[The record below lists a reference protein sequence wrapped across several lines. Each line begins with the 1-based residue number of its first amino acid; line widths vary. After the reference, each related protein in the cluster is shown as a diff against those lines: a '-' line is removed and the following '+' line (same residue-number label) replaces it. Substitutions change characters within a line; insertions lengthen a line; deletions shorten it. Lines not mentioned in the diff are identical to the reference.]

1 MFTLPFNIGLRS
13 IKTAVAVCV
22 SIYLSQLLRL
32 EYPYFVAMTAII
44 SMDRTARL
52 SIQMGRNRVLGTFI
66 GAIIGV
72 LFTTID
78 RANPLLAGLGILI
91 IILISNKL
99 NLPGSITV
107 GSFVCVAIMVHI
119 PNDVSPFFYGLH
131 RTLDSLFGALIAF
144 IINLSIMPG
153 YSVKRLDEKL
163 KLFYPTLIQALNHI
177 ETLNLNQFKS
187 IYQTYTDYLNEAI
200 LYKDDVISKSCH
212 QVLNAH
218 LAQLLTYELPLKKLE
233 IYLTSSDTNLK
244 LILRNQI
251 IQTL

>member
-1 MFTLPFNIGLRS
+1 MITLPLNIGLRT
-13 IKTAVAVCV
+13 IKTAIAVSI
-22 SIYLSQLLRL
+22 SIYLSQLLKL

-52 SIQMGRNRVLGTFI
+52 SINMGRNRVIGTFLGATI
-66 GAIIGV
+66 GII
-72 LFTTID
+72 FATID
-78 RANPLLAGLGILI
+78 RGNPILAGIGILI

-119 PNDVSPFFYGLH
+119 PNDMSPFFYGIH
-131 RTLDSLFGALIAF
+131 RTLDSLFGAFIAF
-144 IINLSIMPG
+144 VINLSVMPG
-153 YSVKRLDEKL
+153 YSVKRLDENL
-163 KLFYPTLIQALNHI
+163 KQFYPSLIKSLNQLDTLSFD
-177 ETLNLNQFKS
+177 QFKS
-187 IYQTYTDYLNEAI
+187 IYKTYNEYLQEAL
-200 LYKDDVISKSCH
+200 LYKDDVISKSSH
-212 QVLNAH
+212 EVLNVH
-218 LAQLLTYELPLKKLE
+218 LAQLLSYELPLKKLE